1 MTNGN
6 ITNHICVFTIAA
18 LGSNMKTHES
28 FIFEKATFGQRATAF
43 TKQSFWVLGLE
54 TRVLG
59 SKSGT

>member
-28 FIFEKATFGQRATAF
+28 FIFEKATFGQRATALIYQ
-43 TKQSFWVLGLE
+43 TRILGFG
-54 TRVLG
+54 LG
-59 SKSGT
+59 NVRFGL